1 MKRGRLPEA
10 VIFDMDGL
18 MFDTEK
24 ISHEGFVKGFGKIG
38 CEFPTEL
45 SQALQ
50 GSNMTALERMV
61 DEYYER
67 PIPLDKVMRVRR
79 KYFDDYI
86 RKHGLPVK
94 PGLSELLDFLASEHI
109 GTAIASSNDRDKIDR
124 NLRLAGLEDYFNTII
139 SGEDIVESKPDPE
152 IFLKAAGEL
161 GVAPENCLVLE
172 DTPRGAEA
180 AEAAGIPVILV
191 PDMISPDGEAASRAE
206 AVLKDLFQVREYLAA
221 AEEGKS
227 A

>member
-1 MKRGRLPEA
+1 
-10 VIFDMDGL
+10 
-18 MFDTEK
+18 
-24 ISHEGFVKGFGKIG
+24 
-38 CEFPTEL
+38 
-45 SQALQ
+45 
-50 GSNMTALERMV
+50 
-61 DEYYER
+61 
-67 PIPLDKVMRVRR
+67 MRVRR